1 MLHSSQWTTSSNGA
15 WRRCETTL
23 TRALVV
29 DHASFLLVQ
38 SLVHGN
44 LVEIN
49 RVRGSENVVDWGTKY
64 VSTRVLETLLETL
77 AVRSE
82 SSMSS

>member
-1 MLHSSQWTTSSNGA
+1 MSTSRIFASAFSWA

-49 RVRGSENVVDWGTKY
+49 SVRGSENVVDWGTKY